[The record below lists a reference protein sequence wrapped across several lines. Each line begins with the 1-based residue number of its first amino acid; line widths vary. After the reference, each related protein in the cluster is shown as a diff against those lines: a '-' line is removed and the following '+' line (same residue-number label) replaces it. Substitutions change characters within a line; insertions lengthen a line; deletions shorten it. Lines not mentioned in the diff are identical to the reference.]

1 MKKIRREP
9 PEGDPQQVLQD
20 FFFYLDAFAE
30 AKKSQDSEEQYSF
43 VEFSSGNKGGG
54 KFASIYCFLSV
65 SSGDLGFD

>member
-30 AKKSQDSEEQYSF
+30 AKKSQDTEE
-43 VEFSSGNKGGG
+43 
-54 KFASIYCFLSV
+54 
-65 SSGDLGFD
+65 